1 MPTVNCMLLNELV
14 FDPVPE
20 YILKNIF
27 RHQLLCYGSQNAHG
41 ISLLPYILKPH
52 FLSSCAMLILSLALL
67 LAKKCILFL

>member
-1 MPTVNCMLLNELV
+1 MPTFNYMLPNELS

-20 YILKNIF
+20 HILKNIF
-27 RHQLLCYGSQNAHG
+27 GHQLLRFGSQNAHG
-41 ISLLPYILKPH
+41 ISPLPYILKPH